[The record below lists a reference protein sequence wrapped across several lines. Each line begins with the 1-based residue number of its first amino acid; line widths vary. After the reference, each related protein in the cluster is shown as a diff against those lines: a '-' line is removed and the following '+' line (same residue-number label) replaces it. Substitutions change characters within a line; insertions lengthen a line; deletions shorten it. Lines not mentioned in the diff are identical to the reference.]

1 MDAFGIAKSAE
12 IPYNLMK
19 AMFGKIKEAAK
30 T

>member
-12 IPYNLMK
+12 IPYN
-19 AMFGKIKEAAK
+19 FNESYVWKIKEAK